1 VCRSDAKDL
10 DGWYA
15 LTGLLM
21 KEGQY
26 EIALGFLREA
36 FIHHSGDPGIKIK
49 MAVCHL
55 KEGEKDLAI
64 KFLEEALQDNADLES
79 EFSYF
84 FPAGKREAD
93 IERIIQKYKKL

>member
-1 VCRSDAKDL
+1 
-10 DGWYA
+10 
-15 LTGLLM
+15 M

-36 FIHHSGDPGIKIK
+36 FVHHPDDAGIKMK

-55 KEGEKDLAI
+55 KQGEKELSA
-64 KFLEEALQDNADLES
+64 KFLEEALEANSDLES

-84 FPAGKREAD
+84 FPEGVREPD
-93 IERIIQKYKKL
+93 IERIIQQFKK